1 MNERLPKRAYGIQWL
16 QAMMTHRSARRTAE
30 EAVGMNRNATAFLVL
45 LLASG
50 ITLATWELG
59 WNGPR
64 YARVLKATPVTVRE
78 PRYAD
83 VVESVPV
90 DSTNSADGPKRWD
103 VTYKEGSKRRHVR
116 TATEPGDQIRVG
128 EQRRVIG
135 YDVVWRWRDHTGV
148 VRMARHPGERLP
160 VAAGKVVQNRR
171 PTPLSG

>member
-1 MNERLPKRAYGIQWL
+1 
-16 QAMMTHRSARRTAE
+16 MTHRSAWRTAE
-30 EAVGMNRNATAFLVL
+30 EALGMNRNATAFLVL

-50 ITLATWELG
+50 ATLATWELG

-90 DSTNSADGPKRWD
+90 AVGAQAGGKPKAWA
-103 VTYKEGSKRRHVR
+103 VTYREGSALRHAR
-116 TATEPGDQIRVG
+116 TTIEPGDQIRVG

-135 YDVVWRWRDHTGV
+135 YDVVWRWREHTGV
-148 VRMARHPGERLP
+148 VRMARRPGERLP
-160 VAAGKVVQNRR
+160 VEAGRVVEKRR
-171 PTPLSG
+171 PTPVSG